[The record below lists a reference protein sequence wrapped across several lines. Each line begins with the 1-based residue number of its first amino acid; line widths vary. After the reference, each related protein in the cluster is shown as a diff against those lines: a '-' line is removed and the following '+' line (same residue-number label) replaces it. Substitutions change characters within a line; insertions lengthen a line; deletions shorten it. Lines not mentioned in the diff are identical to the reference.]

1 MVALHI
7 ALKKEVNMSFFNKQ
21 ARGKSAPRV
30 ELTINTMIPIHKK
43 LLLGMRWCREAI
55 KEPMTIVVQV

>member
-7 ALKKEVNMSFFNKQ
+7 ALKKKVNMRFFNKQ
-21 ARGKSAPRV
+21 PRGKSAPRV
-30 ELTINTMIPIHKK
+30 ELPINTNATNPQK

-55 KEPMTIVVQV
+55 KEPMTIAVQV

>member
-1 MVALHI
+1 LKNLCARDGIWAMVALHI

-43 LLLGMRWCREAI
+43 TFARYEM
-55 KEPMTIVVQV
+55 V